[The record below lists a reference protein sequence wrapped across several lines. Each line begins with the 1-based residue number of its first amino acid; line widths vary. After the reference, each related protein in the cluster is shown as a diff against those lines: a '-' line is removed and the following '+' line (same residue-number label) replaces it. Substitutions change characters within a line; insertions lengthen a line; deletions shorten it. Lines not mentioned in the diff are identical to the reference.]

1 MPESAAKPFA
11 SSGDLKEKIATLDEV
26 ADGVYAYTA
35 EGDPNVGAI
44 IGPDSIAVIDS
55 RATPVAANR
64 FLCDLRKVTDKPV
77 SHLVLTHYHAVR
89 VLGAAAFAPCE
100 IIASNAT
107 RDLIAERGAQDWE
120 SEYRRMP
127 RLFEEPE
134 TIPGLTWPTITFK
147 EQLSLWLGD
156 REVQLRFVG
165 RGHTAGDIVVWLP
178 KERALFAGDLIEA
191 EAALYMG
198 DSYSREWGSTTL
210 DNVAA
215 FGATA
220 VVPGRGPVARGDG
233 VNTAI
238 EQTRTF
244 IHEMRAV
251 IARAREDGNDLKATF
266 DAVQESLTPKYRDW
280 PIYQHVL
287 PFNVKRIDDEM
298 AGREPAIWTAETD
311 ATVWDELQR

>member
-11 SSGDLKEKIATLDEV
+11 SSADVEEKVATLDEI

-44 IGPDSIAVIDS
+44 VGPESIVVIDA
-55 RATPVAANR
+55 RATPVSANR
-64 FLCDLRKVTDKPV
+64 FLADLRKVTDKPV
-77 SHLVLTHYHAVR
+77 GHLVLSHYHAVR
-89 VLGAAAFAPCE
+89 VLGAAAFEPRE
-100 IIASNAT
+100 IVASEAT

-127 RLFEEPE
+127 RLFEEPDG
-134 TIPGLTWPTITFK
+134 IPGLTWPTITFK
-147 EQLSLWLGD
+147 ERITLWLGD

-165 RGHTAGDIVVWLP
+165 RGHTGGDIVAWLP
-178 KERALFAGDLIEA
+178 EERVLFAGDLVEA

-198 DSYSREWGSTTL
+198 DSYSGEWGSTTL

-220 VVPGRGPVARGDG
+220 LVPGRGAVARGDG
-233 VNTAI
+233 VPAAI

-251 IARAREDGNDLKATF
+251 IAGARENGADLKATF
-266 DAVQESLTPKYRDW
+266 DAVQEQLTPKYGDW

-287 PFNVKRIDDEM
+287 PFNVKRIDDEL

-311 ATVWDELQR
+311 AAIWDELQR

>member
-1 MPESAAKPFA
+1 MPESAPRPFA
-11 SSGDLKEKIATLDEV
+11 SSADTEEKVATLDEI

-44 IGPDSIAVIDS
+44 VGPDSIVMIDS
-55 RATPVAANR
+55 RATPVAAQR
-64 FLCDLRKVTDKPV
+64 FLDELRRVTDKPV

-89 VLGAAAFAPCE
+89 VLGAAALAPCE
-100 IIASNAT
+100 IIAGEAT
-107 RDLIAERGAQDWE
+107 RALIAERGAQDWE

-127 RLFEEPE
+127 RLFEDPE
-134 TIPGLTWPTITFK
+134 SIPGLTWPTITFAD
-147 EQLSLWLGD
+147 ELSIWLGD
-156 REVQLRFVG
+156 REVQLRFAG

-178 KERALFAGDLIEA
+178 DERVLFAGDLVEA

-198 DSYSREWGSTTL
+198 DSYSGEWGSTTL

-215 FGATA
+215 FHAA
-220 VVPGRGPVARGDG
+220 ALVPGRGGVARGEAVDA
-233 VNTAI
+233 AI

-244 IHEMRAV
+244 IHEIRDV
-251 IARAREDGNDLKATF
+251 VARARENGDDLKAAF
-266 DAVQESLTPKYRDW
+266 DAVQEKLTPKYRDW

-287 PFNVKRIDDEM
+287 PFNVKRIADEL

-311 ATVWDELQR
+311 AAIWDELQR

>member
-1 MPESAAKPFA
+1 MPQPTVKPFA
-11 SSGDLKEKIATLDEV
+11 SSADVEEKIATLDEL

-44 IGPDSIAVIDS
+44 VGPDSVVMIDS
-55 RATPVAANR
+55 RATPVAADR
-64 FLCDLRKVTDKPV
+64 FLADLRKVTDKPV

-100 IIASNAT
+100 VIAGEAT

-120 SEYRRMP
+120 SEFRRMP
-127 RLFEEPE
+127 RLFEEPD

-147 EQLSLWLGD
+147 DRMSLWLDD

-165 RGHTAGDIVVWLP
+165 RGHTGGDIVVWLP
-178 KERALFAGDLIEA
+178 EERVLFAGDLVEA

-198 DSYSREWGSTTL
+198 DSYSGEWGSTTL
-210 DNVAA
+210 DKVAA
-215 FGATA
+215 LGATA
-220 VVPGRGPVARGDG
+220 VVPGRGGVARGDG
-233 VNTAI
+233 VTAAI

-244 IHEMRAV
+244 IHEMRGV
-251 IARAREDGNDLKATF
+251 IARARENGDDLKATF
-266 DAVQESLTPKYRDW
+266 DAVQESLTPKYGDW

-287 PFNVKRIDDEM
+287 PFNVKRIDDEL

-311 ATVWDELQR
+311 AAIWDELQR